1 MSKTIYFTI
10 TGMNYYHGQKFLEPG
25 MKVKLKKEPDNPHD
39 KEAILVTMKGL
50 GAIGHV
56 ANSPHTVRGESYSAG
71 RLYSLFKK
79 KAYGK
84 VIHVLDYG
92 VICEFKGKK

>member
-1 MSKTIYFTI
+1 
-10 TGMNYYHGQKFLEPG
+10 MNYYHGQRFLEPG

-50 GAIGHV
+50 GAIGYV

-79 KAYGK
+79 KASGK
-84 VIHVLDYG
+84 VIHVLEYG
-92 VICEFKGKK
+92 VLCGFKEKK